1 LATLLWWRRL
11 LFDPTKRRE
20 IDATSTTAQLLGLD
34 IEIVHGG
41 SPRDVEQV
49 SINPQ
54 AAPSF
59 EVPLCRKRQAVGALG
74 ASGADGMAPVA
85 RSWPSRV
92 PSLALTAAELCRI

>member
-54 AAPSF
+54 A
-59 EVPLCRKRQAVGALG
+59 V
-74 ASGADGMAPVA
+74 APVA